1 MIFLEWT
8 RGHRQSNE
16 HCDCFKGNVR
26 EASYRQGGAIAGFS
40 ESINTILNW
49 TELQAFAVPVSPS
62 GQGPD
67 NCIGPRLHVLA
78 VPVSPPGQGPDN
90 CMPSPLLYL
99 RPVRDKTTACPRR
112 SCIST
117 RSRTRQ
123 LHRSM
128 AARPCRSCI
137 SVRSGTRLQ
146 VCITSTPSSLCS
158 LRMQLMR
165 RFSASAAI
173 SLRIS
178 RSLIRAGSDRAW
190 GQSSTTPRIASTIC
204 SLVVY
209 LKALSR
215 RCFFSSL

>member
-1 MIFLEWT
+1 MAARPFRSCISARSRT
-8 RGHRQSNE
+8 RQLH
-16 HCDCFKGNVR
+16 
-26 EASYRQGGAIAGFS
+26 ALA
-40 ESINTILNW
+40 T
-49 TELQAFAVPVSPS
+49 PVSPS
-62 GQGPD
+62 GQG
-67 NCIGPRLHVLA
+67 
-78 VPVSPPGQGPDN
+78 QDN
-90 CMPSPLLYL
+90 CMPSPF
-99 RPVRDKTTACPRR
+99 R
-112 SCIST
+112 IST

-123 LHRSM
+123 LHRSI

-165 RFSASAAI
+165 RFSASAAN

>member
-1 MIFLEWT
+1 MPLPLLYLHPVKDQTTACPCRSCIST
-8 RGHRQSNE
+8 RSRTRQ
-16 HCDCFKGNVR
+16 
-26 EASYRQGGAIAGFS
+26 
-40 ESINTILNW
+40 
-49 TELQAFAVPVSPS
+49 
-62 GQGPD
+62 
-67 NCIGPRLHVLA
+67 LHALA
-78 VPVSPPGQGPDN
+78 APVSPPGQGPDN
-90 CMPSPLLYL
+90 CMPLPLLYL
-99 RPVRDKTTACPRR
+99 HPVKDQTTACP
-112 SCIST
+112 
-117 RSRTRQ
+117 
-123 LHRSM
+123 
-128 AARPCRSCI
+128 CRSCT
-137 SVRSGTRLQ
+137 STRSGTRLQ